1 MIEHPLYAKV
11 PANLLPWRMVLATMA
26 AVIASQA
33 VISGA
38 FSVAR
43 QAVQLDLLPRIR
55 ILQPSA
61 LEQGQIYVPI
71 VNTLQFMA
79 VAAFVLGFRS
89 SAALSGA
96 YGAAVVG
103 TLFITNILGG
113 FVAATQWHWPRWGVA
128 AVFLPLLFMDS
139 IFLAGNMTKLK
150 TSGWIPVLLGAFLYG
165 VFQSWRGG
173 RLGRRAARA
182 GRAGPRGGRA
192 GGGEGAI

>member
-11 PANLLPWRMVLATMA
+11 PANLLPWRMVLATAA
-26 AVIASQA
+26 AVIASLA
-33 VISGA
+33 VITGA

-55 ILQPSA
+55 FLQTSS

-103 TLFITNILGG
+103 AMFITNILGG
-113 FVAATQWHWPRWGVA
+113 FVAATQWHWPRWGVV
-128 AVFLPLLFMDS
+128 AVFLFLLLLVLFFFVG
-139 IFLAGNMTKLK
+139 FLTKLDFCC
-150 TSGWIPVLLGAFLYG
+150 LF
-165 VFQSWRGG
+165 F
-173 RLGRRAARA
+173 
-182 GRAGPRGGRA
+182 
-192 GGGEGAI
+192 